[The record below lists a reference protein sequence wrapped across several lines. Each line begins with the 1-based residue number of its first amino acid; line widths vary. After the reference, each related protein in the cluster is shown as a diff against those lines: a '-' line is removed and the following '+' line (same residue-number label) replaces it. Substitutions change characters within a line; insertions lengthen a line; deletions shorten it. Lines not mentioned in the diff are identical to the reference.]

1 MSFPNQRT
9 YSFDANA
16 VLSDNAAAY
25 TASGYLQAFGA
36 DGVVDLGGNQGV
48 TVTLPSIDDVSSITP
63 QQPRID
69 AMLILDITALD
80 IASGNETYQIDL
92 MGSND
97 PNFAAAA
104 PVCLAGIQLGKG
116 ASLRGAVAQKD
127 SVIGRVEL
135 GFTNNL
141 AGSIYQFVKAYLT
154 TGGTTP
160 SINISSFIAVL
171 PEP

>member
-25 TASGYLQAFGA
+25 IASGYLQAFGA

-48 TVTLPSIDDVSSITP
+48 TVTLPSIDDLTTYTP
-63 QQPRID
+63 QQARID
-69 AMLILDITALD
+69 AVLVLDITAVD
-80 IASGNETYQIDL
+80 ISSGSETYQIDI

-104 PVCLAGIQLGKG
+104 PVCLGGIQFGKG

-127 SVIGRVEL
+127 SVIGRIEL

-141 AGSIYQFVKAYLT
+141 AGSIYQFLKVYLT

-160 SINISSFIAVL
+160 SVNISAFVAVL
-171 PEP
+171 PQA